1 MTIELTDRQQQ
12 ALDSMQGTLPRV
24 IDPRTSESY
33 VLVPE
38 ADYEAVHE
46 ALEDDR
52 RQRAI
57 RAIGLRNAIGRMGD
71 DS

>member
-1 MTIELTDRQQQ
+1 MNIELTDHQQKS
-12 ALDSMQGTLPRV
+12 LDSLGDSLPRV
-24 IDPRTSESY
+24 IDPRTSMAY
-33 VLVPE
+33 ILIPE

-57 RAIGLRNAIGRMGD
+57 RAVGLRNAIGRMGEEP
-71 DS
+71 

>member
-1 MTIELTDRQQQ
+1 MTIELTDQQQ
-12 ALDSMQGTLPRV
+12 ETLDALGEVHPRV
-24 IDPRTSESY
+24 IAPRTRVSY

-38 ADYEAVHE
+38 VDYEAVHE

-57 RAIGLRNAIGRMGD
+57 RAMGLRNAIGRMDEEG
-71 DS
+71 

>member
-1 MTIELTDRQQQ
+1 MTIELTDQQQQ
-12 ALDSMQGTLPRV
+12 ALDALGEELPRV
-24 IDPRTSESY
+24 MDPRTRSCY

-38 ADYEAVHE
+38 VDYESIHE

-57 RAIGLRNAIGRMGD
+57 RAVGLRNTIGRMGEEP
-71 DS
+71 